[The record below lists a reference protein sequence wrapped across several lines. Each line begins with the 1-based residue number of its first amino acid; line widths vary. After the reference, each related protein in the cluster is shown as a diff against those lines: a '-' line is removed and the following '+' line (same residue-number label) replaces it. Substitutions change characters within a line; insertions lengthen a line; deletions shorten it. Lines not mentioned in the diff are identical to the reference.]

1 MVDLEFGRA
10 VFRSPFAVEV
20 QYQNDELVDAQ
31 KVAAVAPGRLDGFL
45 DDGVVLDDTRDVDR
59 CRRHV
64 RILESFE
71 RRVYTWKNRKDA
83 WFMVKTVAGH
93 DRCCSRVEGTLQRSD
108 SRAFVMDVLMELG
121 NGIAVPAKERCYSL
135 QNWTGWCFDQSSLVF
150 VAGFEESMQFRLQ
163 TAIDTRKETR
173 ARY

>member
-1 MVDLEFGRA
+1 MELVLVDEVEAAAQIPGADTGQDVEVVDFEFGRA

-31 KVAAVAPGRLDGFL
+31 KVAAVAPGRLDGFF

-71 RRVYTWKNRKDA
+71 RRVYTWENRKDA
-83 WFMVKTVAGH
+83 WFR
-93 DRCCSRVEGTLQRSD
+93 RCACGVGVTINMQTD
-108 SRAFVMDVLMELG
+108 FFHVVL
-121 NGIAVPAKERCYSL
+121 VC
-135 QNWTGWCFDQSSLVF
+135 
-150 VAGFEESMQFRLQ
+150 
-163 TAIDTRKETR
+163 
-173 ARY
+173 